1 MPFKRPTLTE
11 LRQQNR
17 LYLETELEGTG
28 TVLKNSNLAVLADAD
43 AGMAHLHNAYLDY
56 IALQTNP
63 FTSTDEY
70 LAGWG
75 AMKKVY
81 RKAASAATSPAF
93 TIQGSVNTTLPAGS
107 LLNRSDGVQYRTTT
121 DITPDATGSGSG
133 PVTALLSD
141 PAADITGGGAKG
153 NAVAG
158 TVLTLGVNVPGLQ
171 SSGTLATAATGGA
184 DIEDEEDFRQR
195 VLLAYQNPPQ
205 GGSDADYKSWALEV
219 AGITRAWVK
228 RRIMGAGTVGIY
240 IMTDNASASGGFP
253 TGSDGVSSL
262 EPYYAVKASGDQGRV
277 ADHIFPLQS
286 DTAVVWVCSPIKKTV
301 DFVINGISQAGSTTV
316 AAIVAAI
323 DGVFFEGGNPD
334 GTGKIYLSDLNKAIG
349 DVDGTTGY
357 VLVQPAANIVLATG
371 ELPVRGK
378 VTYT

>member
-56 IALQTNP
+56 IALQTTP

-93 TIQGSVNTTLPAGS
+93 TIQGVAKTTLSAGS
-107 LLNRSDGVQYRTTT
+107 LLNRSDGVQYRTTA
-121 DITPDATGSGSG
+121 DITTDASGSGSG
-133 PVTALLSD
+133 PVEALLSD
-141 PAADITGGGAKG
+141 PTADVSGGGAKG
-153 NAVAG
+153 NAPAG
-158 TVLTLGVNVPGLQ
+158 TVLTLDVNVPGLHT
-171 SSGTLATAATGGA
+171 SGTLASAATGGA

-205 GGSDADYKSWALEV
+205 GGSDADYKSWALAV
-219 AGITRAWVK
+219 SGVTRAWVK
-228 RRIMGAGTVGIY
+228 RRIMGAGTVGVY
-240 IMTDNASASGGFP
+240 IMTDNATASGGFP

-286 DTAVVWVCSPIKKTV
+286 DTAIVWVCSPLKKQV
-301 DFVINGISQAGSTTV
+301 DFVINGISQAASTTV
-316 AAIVAAI
+316 ASIAAAI
-323 DGVFFEGGNPD
+323 DSVFFEGGNPD

-357 VLVQPAANIVLATG
+357 VLIQPAANIVLGTG

>member
-17 LYLETELEGTG
+17 LFLETELEGTG

-43 AGMAHLHNAYLDY
+43 AGMAHLHNAFLDY

-63 FTSTDEY
+63 YTSTDEY

-93 TIQGSVNTTLPAGS
+93 TIQGSVNTILSAGS
-107 LLNRSDGVQYRTTT
+107 LLNRSDGVQYRTMA
-121 DITPDATGSGSG
+121 DITTDATGSGSG

-153 NAVAG
+153 NASVG
-158 TVLTLGVNVPGLQ
+158 TVLTLNVNVPGLQ
-171 SSGTLATAATGGA
+171 SSGTLTTAATGGA

-205 GGSDADYKSWALEV
+205 GGSDADYKSWALAV
-219 AGITRAWVK
+219 SGITRAWVK
-228 RRIMGAGTVGIY
+228 RRIMGAGTVGVY
-240 IMTDNASASGGFP
+240 IMTDNATAGGGFP
-253 TGSDGVSSL
+253 TGTDGVSSF
-262 EPYYAVKASGDQGRV
+262 EPYYAVKATGDQRRV

-286 DTAVVWVCSPIKKTV
+286 DTALVWVCSPVKKSV
-301 DFVINGISQAGSTTV
+301 DFVINGISQASSSTV
-316 AAIVAAI
+316 AAIAVAI

-357 VLVQPAANIVLATG
+357 VLVQPAANIALGTG

-378 VTYT
+378 VTFT